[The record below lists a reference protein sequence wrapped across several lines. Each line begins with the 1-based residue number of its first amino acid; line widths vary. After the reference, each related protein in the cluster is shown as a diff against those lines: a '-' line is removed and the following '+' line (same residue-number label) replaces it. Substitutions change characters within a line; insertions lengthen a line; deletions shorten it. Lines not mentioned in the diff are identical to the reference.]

1 VNALANEK
9 VGEYLNDHFVSSF
22 LKVGTFTIANGQ
34 KQGGNVAT
42 YFCLPDGSVLHAIAG
57 PVNAD
62 TMLREARWAVETRKM
77 AAFEANGNVQKYRD
91 QLRKAHADRLQSES
105 GLNPRQV
112 QLSAPRIPGATMA
125 TSPISQDPVNPY
137 GRGKVMSTRD
147 FGGHHHNGLG
157 TQTQVHLIM
166 ANYPLI
172 KVQEVYKYVFERIL
186 NERVSTLPVVQN

>member
-1 VNALANEK
+1 MNALANEK
-9 VGEYLNDHFVSSF
+9 VGDYLNDHFVSSF

-62 TMLREARWAVETRKM
+62 VMLREARWAVETRKM
-77 AAFEANGNVQKYRD
+77 ATFEAAGSPQKYRD
-91 QLRKAHADRLQSES
+91 LLRKSHAERLQAEA
-105 GLNPRQV
+105 GLNARQV
-112 QLSAPRIPGATMA
+112 QLSAPRIPGATLSTTPLPQEGM
-125 TSPISQDPVNPY
+125 NPY
-137 GRGKVMSTRD
+137 GRGKVTSTRD
-147 FGGHHHNGLG
+147 FGGHHHNNLG

-172 KVQEVYKYVFERIL
+172 KVQEVYKYVFERVL
-186 NERVSTLPVVQN
+186 NERISTLPVVQN